1 MLTLLRVL
9 FGFAIAC
16 LVAGAATVA
25 FIISPADVAN
35 LPADAQAER
44 LGNAGVLALLTATHS
59 ALFAFPFALLAAAF
73 AELRRV
79 RSWLFYALAGAV
91 ISLGGL
97 AAIHLNEVEGQ
108 PSILNDYALIAFATV
123 GVLAGLAYWL
133 VAGRCAGGKRRAP
146 AAVVEPAVEPA
157 PEPEPTAQAT

>member
-1 MLTLLRVL
+1 MLRVL

-25 FIISPADVAN
+25 FIVSPADIAN
-35 LPADAQAER
+35 LPADAQSER

-59 ALFAFPFALLAAAF
+59 AIFAFPFALLAVGF
-73 AELRRV
+73 AELSRV
-79 RSWLFYALAGAV
+79 RSWLYYALVGAV

-97 AAIHLNEVEGQ
+97 AAVYLNEVEGQ
-108 PSILNDYALIAFATV
+108 PSILNDYALVAFATV

-133 VAGRCAGGKRRAP
+133 VAGRCAGGRRRPP
-146 AAVVEPAVEPA
+146 AAVPDPTPA
-157 PEPEPTAQAT
+157 PEPEPAAQAT